1 MSVPILVGIPLE
13 SNIIIPTSLTRH
25 IRLSD
30 LLRTQIKIRMCG
42 LQAPDSFIVNSHEL
56 SFPCGSP
63 GKESTCHAGYLGSIS
78 GLGRFPWRRERL
90 PTPVFW
96 LGEFHG
102 LYSPW
107 GHKESDTTEQLSLS
121 FLSWIKHLMCTTLHA
136 KKDEDE
142 SWKIIQ
148 RLNLLERLYNFW
160 SFRNSVDIHWVSIRE
175 VWRFSG
181 SKARVV
187 LTPGIWPA
195 HEDKDCWKSGSQ

>member
-107 GHKESDTTEQLSLS
+107 GHKESDTTEQLSLTVVYCIQYTAINS
-121 FLSWIKHLMCTTLHA
+121 RCEACLLQYILYINDVFFFKQHKLRTVLGNLIHSQICT
-136 KKDEDE
+136 
-142 SWKIIQ
+142 SRIIVFSIFPSMSSG
-148 RLNLLERLYNFW
+148 NTKCYVYKGIYD
-160 SFRNSVDIHWVSIRE
+160 SVN
-175 VWRFSG
+175 
-181 SKARVV
+181 
-187 LTPGIWPA
+187 
-195 HEDKDCWKSGSQ
+195 